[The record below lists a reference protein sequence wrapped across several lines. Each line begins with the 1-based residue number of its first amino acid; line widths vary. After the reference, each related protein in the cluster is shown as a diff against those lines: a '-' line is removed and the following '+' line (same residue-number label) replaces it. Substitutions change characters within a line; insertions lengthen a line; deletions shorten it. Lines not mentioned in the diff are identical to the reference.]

1 MAEND
6 ERMFHFQLVP
16 HRNVLITLED
26 KCKGTNELLDKWGLR
41 GNLKCHTFFYNGHFQ
56 SYQKIAFVKDF
67 FKDPIVNETLQVQKD
82 GSMGGWTS
90 LNSHTLIDDVIID
103 DVKCSITSMELFDKL
118 YNTQSRGVVR
128 ESGDI
133 VKCFD
138 EIIDD
143 FLISNRVQKMLL
155 DDEDDLF
162 PPNERLE
169 FLFILFKHLVLGGP
183 VNQVSE

>member
-67 FKDPIVNETLQVQKD
+67 FKDPIVNETLQVYTMIVISVMMNDLSSSGSERWFD
-82 GSMGGWTS
+82 GWM
-90 LNSHTLIDDVIID
+90 DV
-103 DVKCSITSMELFDKL
+103 T
-118 YNTQSRGVVR
+118 
-128 ESGDI
+128 
-133 VKCFD
+133 
-138 EIIDD
+138 
-143 FLISNRVQKMLL
+143 
-155 DDEDDLF
+155 
-162 PPNERLE
+162 
-169 FLFILFKHLVLGGP
+169 
-183 VNQVSE
+183 